1 MILLISP
8 KNVYATKRL
17 VEEAKLKK
25 VKMEVFDVADLV
37 ERKFE
42 IDAKQY
48 NVLYVRMPYLNGSPK
63 YIPNII
69 KLAKKFKAAG
79 KKVVDS
85 VIAEGELARGKYEDY
100 LKLKK
105 SGLPIPRTNK
115 QLTINNLQLT
125 DYPFIAKWIYG
136 FKGRG
141 TFYISSR
148 DDLKNI
154 PSYIPKDELLAQE
167 FIPAE
172 YEYKIITVG
181 YKALPVILR
190 FKIDPK
196 THRSDFNKYDVIRG
210 KAGQLI
216 SRLAGRASKV
226 LGRELAKADIL
237 QKGKKFYILE
247 VNRFPGLDS
256 FEELTKYNIAKEFL
270 KYLTEK

>member
-63 YIPNII
+63 YIPSII

>member
-105 SGLPIPRTNK
+105 SGLPIP
-115 QLTINNLQLT
+115 
-125 DYPFIAKWIYG
+125 
-136 FKGRG
+136 
-141 TFYISSR
+141 
-148 DDLKNI
+148 
-154 PSYIPKDELLAQE
+154 
-167 FIPAE
+167 
-172 YEYKIITVG
+172 
-181 YKALPVILR
+181 
-190 FKIDPK
+190 K
-196 THRSDFNKYDVIRG
+196 TSFLNHST
-210 KAGQLI
+210 L
-216 SRLAGRASKV
+216 SH
-226 LGRELAKADIL
+226 GREKVWN
-237 QKGKKFYILE
+237 GK
-247 VNRFPGLDS
+247 
-256 FEELTKYNIAKEFL
+256 
-270 KYLTEK
+270 